1 MPLAAPDLPRFLRLP
16 STRGGRVALSLAV
29 VYLAWG
35 SAYLAVHVALES
47 FPPLLLSGLR
57 NLIAGLG
64 LFFFAVRRT
73 TAWPTLIEARNAGI
87 VGTMLVG
94 FSSGL
99 LAFGMR
105 SVGTGTAAVMVAT
118 VPLFATIISA
128 VAGRPIAK
136 GEWVAVALGLAG
148 IFILNHGDTSNSSTS
163 GSIVILCAALF
174 WAGGAHLASQLALPA
189 DLFLSTALQI
199 GLGGAISTLI
209 ALAGG
214 ERVGALGFGPLFAF
228 LYLMLV
234 ATMAAY
240 VAYGFL
246 IRHTSPIV
254 ASSCMYVNPVV
265 AVALGALTLGEPVT
279 GSTLMATG
287 VILASVALSFWFD
300 RRRAD

>member
-16 STRGGRVALSLAV
+16 STRGGRVALSLAI

-265 AVALGALTLGEPVT
+265 AVALGALMLGEPVT